1 MKKILL
7 FIAIFAVSLNMQAQE
22 KMFVWQNGV
31 KADFVVTDVD
41 SITFNQVTGNGH
53 EYVDLGLP
61 SGTLWATCNVGAT
74 KPEEYGDYFAWGET
88 EPKSIYDWSTY
99 KWCRGSYYTQTK
111 YCTDSYFGTV
121 DNKTQLELSDDAARA
136 NWGGSWRMP
145 TYAELTELCEQCT
158 WTWTTQNGV
167 YGYKVTSKKSGYT
180 NKSIFLPAAG
190 YRNSSGLD
198 YAGSGGRYWSS
209 SLLTDYP
216 SNAWFVGF
224 LSDFVGRG
232 PNGRYY
238 GFSVRPVC
246 TQNSMSQRE
255 MYIWQNGD
263 KTTFVVAD
271 VDSVTFTKDEEITPP
286 TTGTENGY
294 EWVDLGL
301 SVKWATCNVG
311 ATKPEEYGD
320 YFAWGEVEPK
330 EYYDW
335 NNYKWCNGSESTLT
349 KYNNNS
355 SNNGIVDNKTQ
366 LELSDDA
373 AHANWG
379 SDWRMPTKEEQDE
392 LLEKCTW
399 TWTTKNGVN
408 GYNVTGSNGN
418 SIFLPAAGQYY
429 NNTFAYSNSMG
440 YYWTSSLETE
450 RLGCAQNWIFNS
462 GIVTWGSGFR
472 FVGNSVRPVRDIDG
486 SNTPNNPNDDP
497 DNPNNPNDDSDDSD
511 DSDDP
516 IVITGVTVK
525 AKVPAHWIDLI
536 TVWVWPTGG
545 EGEEFIPVRE
555 GDWYVYT
562 HTAGT
567 ELNIIFKNGFGWTGA
582 HNQTVD
588 ITGITQNTCIKIEQ
602 EGSGKATYTIVDCLS
617 GEEDEEEDDE
627 KPEKPDTLATGMEN
641 GYEWVDLGLSVKWA
655 TCNVGASKPEEYG
668 DYFAWGETQ
677 PKDYYEW
684 STYKWCYGS
693 YGATLTKYNTDS
705 IYGTVDNKTTLD
717 LSDDAARANWGG
729 SWRMPTDAEL
739 TELREQCT
747 WTWTTQ
753 NGVYGYKVT
762 SKKSGYTNKS
772 IFLPAAGYR
781 EGSSLHLA
789 GSCGGHWSS
798 SLCTG
803 DSRRAW
809 NVVFYSNYV
818 NRYDYWRLYGF
829 SVRPVC
835 QQKN

>member
-1 MKKILL
+1 MKKIFL
-7 FIAIFAVSLNMQAQE
+7 FATTFAVSLSMLAQE
-22 KMFVWQNGV
+22 YMHVWQDG
-31 KADFVVTDVD
+31 KKTDYVVTEVD
-41 SITFNQVTGNGH
+41 SVTFNKMMHNGH

-74 KPEEYGDYFAWGET
+74 EPEEYGDYFAWGEIK
-88 EPKSIYDWSTY
+88 PKDYYDWSTY
-99 KWCRGSYYTQTK
+99 KWCNGTALSLTK
-111 YCTDSYFGTV
+111 YCTQSNHGTV
-121 DNKTQLELSDDAARA
+121 DNKIILEQSDDAAVQ
-136 NWGGSWRMP
+136 NWGGDWRMP
-145 TYAELTELCEQCT
+145 TIAECDELRTEST
-158 WTWTTQNGV
+158 WTWTSLNGV
-167 YGYKVTSKKSGYT
+167 YGSKVTSKING
-180 NKSIFLPAAG
+180 KSIFMPAAG
-190 YRNSSGLD
+190 GVFLIETGSISSIGEHG
-198 YAGSGGRYWSS
+198 YYWSS
-209 SLLTDYP
+209 SLYTYQP
-216 SNAWFVGF
+216 YAAKG
-224 LSDFVGRG
+224 LSFDSINITGLVSL
-232 PNGRYY
+232 RYDCH
-238 GFSVRPVC
+238 SIRPVC
-246 TQNSMSQRE
+246 TLNSMSQRE
-255 MYIWQNGD
+255 MYVWQNGG
-263 KTTFVVAD
+263 KTTFAVAD

-294 EWVDLGL
+294 KWVDLGL
-301 SVKWATCNVG
+301 SVMWATCNVG
-311 ATKPEEYGD
+311 AKKPEEYGD

-335 NNYKWCNGSESTLT
+335 NNYKWCNYSESTLT

-355 SNNGIVDNKTQ
+355 SNNGILDNKTQ

-379 SDWRMPTKEEQDE
+379 SDWRMPTKEELDE
-392 LLEKCTW
+392 LLNDCTW
-399 TWTTKNGVN
+399 TWTTQNGVY
-408 GYNVTGSNGN
+408 GYKVTSKKSGYTHG
-418 SIFLPAAGQYY
+418 SIFLPAAGWRY
-429 NNTFAYSNSMG
+429 G
-440 YYWTSSLETE
+440 SSLYDA
-450 RLGCAQNWIFNS
+450 GIF
-462 GIVTWGSGFR
+462 
-472 FVGNSVRPVRDIDG
+472 GNCWSSSLDSVSPYAAYALNINPVNVDRSSYTRVCGHSIRPVRDIEG
-486 SNTPNNPNDDP
+486 SNMPNNPDDDP
-497 DNPNNPNDDSDDSD
+497 DNPNNPNDDPD

-655 TCNVGASKPEEYG
+655 TCNVGANKPEECG

-677 PKDYYEW
+677 PKDYYDW
-684 STYKWCYGS
+684 STYKWCNGGYI
-693 YGATLTKYNTDS
+693 TLTKYCTDS
-705 IYGTVDNKTTLD
+705 YYGTVDNKTTLE

-739 TELREQCT
+739 TELHEQCT
-747 WTWTTQ
+747 WTRTIQ
-753 NGVYGYKVT
+753 NGVSSGYKVT
-762 SKKSGYTNKS
+762 SKSNGNS
-772 IFLPAAGYR
+772 IFLPAAGR
-781 EGSSLHLA
+781 HDSSLSNEGSY
-789 GSCGGHWSS
+789 GYYWSS
-798 SLCTG
+798 SL
-803 DSRRAW
+803 DSDYPGSAW
-809 NVVFYSNYV
+809 CVLFDSYYVHRCNYDR
-818 NRYDYWRLYGF
+818 NYGF

-835 QQKN
+835 Q

>member
-1 MKKILL
+1 MKKIFL
-7 FIAIFAVSLNMQAQE
+7 FATMFAISLSMLGQE
-22 KMFVWQNGV
+22 YMHVWQDG
-31 KADFVVTDVD
+31 KKTDYVVTEVD
-41 SITFNQVTGNGH
+41 SVTFNKMMHNGH

-61 SGTLWATCNVGAT
+61 SGTLWATCNVGAN
-74 KPEEYGDYFAWGET
+74 KPEDYGDYFAWGET
-88 EPKSIYDWSTY
+88 QPKDYYNWSTY
-99 KWCRGSYYTQTK
+99 KYCNGSATTLTK
-111 YCTDSYFGTV
+111 YCTNSDFGTI
-121 DNKTQLELSDDAARA
+121 DNKTVLEAADDAARA

-145 TYAELTELCEQCT
+145 TDAELTELCEQCT

-167 YGYKVTSKKSGYT
+167 YGYKVTSKKSDYT

-190 YRNSSGLD
+190 YRNVSSLY
-198 YAGSGGRYWSS
+198 YAGSDGYYWSS

-216 SNAWFVGF
+216 SNARFVGF
-224 LSDFVGRG
+224 YSDYVRRS

-238 GFSVRPVC
+238 GYSVRPVC
-246 TQNSMSQRE
+246 RQNSISQRE
-255 MYIWQNGD
+255 MYIWQNGG

-355 SNNGIVDNKTQ
+355 SNNGIVDNKTL

-497 DNPNNPNDDSDDSD
+497 DDSDDP
-511 DSDDP
+511 DDP

-655 TCNVGASKPEEYG
+655 TCNVGANKPEEYG
-668 DYFAWGETQ
+668 DYFAWGETE
-677 PKDYYEW
+677 PKTKYSWE
-684 STYKWCYGS
+684 TYKWCNGS
-693 YGATLTKYNTDS
+693 GDTQTKYCTDC
-705 IYGTVDNKTTLD
+705 YFGNFGTIDNKTQLE
-717 LSDDAARANWGG
+717 LNDDAARANWGG

-739 TELREQCT
+739 TELLEQCT
-747 WTWTTQ
+747 WTPTSQ

-772 IFLPAAGYR
+772 IFLPGAGYR
-781 EGSSLHLA
+781 EGSLLYDA
-789 GSCGGHWSS
+789 GVSGGYGCYWSS
-798 SLCTG
+798 SLRTDHPYYARYAYFRG
-803 DSRRAW
+803 HVGRSY
-809 NVVFYSNYV
+809 N
-818 NRYDYWRLYGF
+818 NRSHGF

-835 QQKN
+835 Q

>member
-1 MKKILL
+1 MKKIFL
-7 FIAIFAVSLNMQAQE
+7 FATMFAISLSMLAQE
-22 KMFVWQNGV
+22 YMHVWQDG
-31 KADFVVTDVD
+31 KKTDYVVTEVD
-41 SITFNQVTGNGH
+41 SVTFNKMMHNGH

-61 SGTLWATCNVGAT
+61 SGTLWATCNVGAN
-74 KPEEYGDYFAWGET
+74 KPEDYGDYFAWGET
-88 EPKSIYDWSTY
+88 QPKDYYNWSTY
-99 KWCRGSYYTQTK
+99 KYCNGSATTLTK
-111 YCTDSYFGTV
+111 YCTNSDFGTI
-121 DNKTQLELSDDAARA
+121 DNKTVLEAADDAARA

-145 TYAELTELCEQCT
+145 TDAELTELCEQCT

-167 YGYKVTSKKSGYT
+167 YGYKVTSKKSDYT

-190 YRNSSGLD
+190 YRNVSSLY
-198 YAGSGGRYWSS
+198 YAGSDGYYWSS

-216 SNAWFVGF
+216 SNARFVGF
-224 LSDFVGRG
+224 YSDYVRRS

-238 GFSVRPVC
+238 GYSVRPVC

-255 MYIWQNGD
+255 MYIWQNGG

-497 DNPNNPNDDSDDSD
+497 DDSDDP
-511 DSDDP
+511 DDP

-655 TCNVGASKPEEYG
+655 TCNVGANKPEEYG
-668 DYFAWGETQ
+668 DYFAWGETE
-677 PKDYYEW
+677 PKTKYSWE
-684 STYKWCYGS
+684 TYKWCNGS
-693 YGATLTKYNTDS
+693 GDTQTKYCTDC
-705 IYGTVDNKTTLD
+705 YFGNFGTVDNKTQLE
-717 LSDDAARANWGG
+717 LNDDAARANWGG

-739 TELREQCT
+739 TELLEQCT
-747 WTWTTQ
+747 WTPTSQ

-772 IFLPAAGYR
+772 IFLPGAGYR
-781 EGSSLHLA
+781 EGSLLYDA
-789 GSCGGHWSS
+789 GVSGGYGCYWSS
-798 SLCTG
+798 SLRTDHPYYARYAYFRG
-803 DSRRAW
+803 HVGRSY
-809 NVVFYSNYV
+809 N
-818 NRYDYWRLYGF
+818 NRSHGF

-835 QQKN
+835 Q

>member
-1 MKKILL
+1 MKKIFL
-7 FIAIFAVSLNMQAQE
+7 FATMFAISLSMLAQE
-22 KMFVWQNGV
+22 YMHVWQDG
-31 KADFVVTDVD
+31 KKTDYVVTEVD
-41 SITFNQVTGNGH
+41 SVTFNKMMHNGH

-61 SGTLWATCNVGAT
+61 SGTLWATCNVGANN
-74 KPEEYGDYFAWGET
+74 PEDYGDYFAWGET
-88 EPKSIYDWSTY
+88 QPKDYYNWSTY
-99 KWCRGSYYTQTK
+99 KYCNGSATTLTK
-111 YCTDSYFGTV
+111 YCTNSDFGTI
-121 DNKTQLELSDDAARA
+121 DNKTVLEAADDAARA

-145 TYAELTELCEQCT
+145 TDAELTELCEQCT

-167 YGYKVTSKKSGYT
+167 YGYKVTSKKSDYT

-190 YRNSSGLD
+190 YRNVSSLY
-198 YAGSGGRYWSS
+198 YAGSDGYYWSS

-216 SNAWFVGF
+216 SNARFVGF
-224 LSDFVGRG
+224 YSDYVRRS

-238 GFSVRPVC
+238 GYSVRPVC

-255 MYIWQNGD
+255 MYIWQNGG

-497 DNPNNPNDDSDDSD
+497 DDSDDP
-511 DSDDP
+511 DDP

-602 EGSGKATYTIVDCLS
+602 QEGILGKATYTIVDCLS
-617 GEEDEEEDDE
+617 GE
-627 KPEKPDTLATGMEN
+627 KPETPATGMEN

-677 PKDYYEW
+677 PKYYYDW
-684 STYKWCYGS
+684 STYKWCRGS
-693 YGATLTKYNTDS
+693 YNTLTKYNTRS
-705 IYGTVDNKTTLD
+705 SCGTVDNKTTLD

-729 SWRMPTDAEL
+729 SWRMPTKAEQNEVL
-739 TELREQCT
+739 EQCT
-747 WTWTTQ
+747 WTLTTQ
-753 NGVYGYKVT
+753 NGVYGHKVT
-762 SKKSGYTNKS
+762 GPNGNS
-772 IFLPAAGYR
+772 IFVPVAGYR
-781 EGSSLHLA
+781 YDSSLYDTDNL
-789 GSCGGHWSS
+789 SFYWSS
-798 SLCTG
+798 SISSEYPWDALHIHFEAG
-803 DSRRAW
+803 Y
-809 NVVFYSNYV
+809 VGFYYNG
-818 NRYDYWRLYGF
+818 RCCGR

>member
-1 MKKILL
+1 MKKIFL
-7 FIAIFAVSLNMQAQE
+7 FATMFAVSLSMLAQE
-22 KMFVWQNGV
+22 YMHVWQDG
-31 KADFVVTDVD
+31 KKTDYVVTEVD
-41 SITFNQVTGNGH
+41 SVTFNKMMHNGH

-88 EPKSIYDWSTY
+88 RNKTTYDWSTY
-99 KWCRGSYYTQTK
+99 KWFSVYYDNLTK
-111 YCTDSYFGTV
+111 YCTNSSYGSV
-121 DNKTQLELSDDAARA
+121 DNKTYLDMSDDAARS
-136 NWGGSWRMP
+136 NWGGNWCIP
-145 TYAELTELCEQCT
+145 TDEDLIELREQCT
-158 WTWTTQNGV
+158 WTWINQNGV
-167 YGYKVTSKKSGYT
+167 NGYKLT
-180 NKSIFLPAAG
+180 NKKNSSSIFLPAAG
-190 YRNSSGLD
+190 FRGDGSNNRPSGFYGYYWSRSNTDYSYFAYYLLFASSGVELND
-198 YAGSGGRYWSS
+198 ER
-209 SLLTDYP
+209 
-216 SNAWFVGF
+216 
-224 LSDFVGRG
+224 RCC
-232 PNGRYY
+232 
-238 GFSVRPVC
+238 GFSIRPVC

-255 MYIWQNGD
+255 MYVWQNGG

-271 VDSVTFTKDEEITPP
+271 VDSVTFTKDEKVTPP

-294 EWVDLGL
+294 EWIDLGL
-301 SVKWATCNVG
+301 SVMWATCNVG

-335 NNYKWCNGSESTLT
+335 NNYKWCNYSESTLT

-373 AHANWG
+373 ARVNWG
-379 SDWRMPTKEEQDE
+379 SDWRMPTKEELDE
-392 LLEKCTW
+392 LLNDCTW
-399 TWTTKNGVN
+399 KWTTQNGVY
-408 GYNVTGSNGN
+408 GYKVTSKKSGYTHG
-418 SIFLPAAGQYY
+418 SIFLPAAGHRY
-429 NNTFAYSNSMG
+429 G
-440 YYWTSSLETE
+440 SSLYDA
-450 RLGCAQNWIFNS
+450 GIFGNCWSSSLDSVNPYAAHALNIHPVNVDRISYSRVS
-462 GIVTWGSGFR
+462 GHSI
-472 FVGNSVRPVRDIDG
+472 RPVRDIDG

-497 DNPNNPNDDSDDSD
+497 DNPNNPNDDPDDSDDPDDPD

-617 GEEDEEEDDE
+617 GEEDEEEDYEEPE
-627 KPEKPDTLATGMEN
+627 KPETPA
-641 GYEWVDLGLSVKWA
+641 EWVDLGLSVKWA
-655 TCNVGASKPEEYG
+655 TCNVGANKPEDYG

-677 PKDYYEW
+677 PKDYFDW
-684 STYKWCYGS
+684 STYKWCNGS
-693 YGATLTKYNTDS
+693 YDTHTKYNTKS
-705 IYGTVDNKTTLD
+705 SYGTVDNKTTLD

-729 SWRMPTDAEL
+729 SWRMPTKAEQD
-739 TELREQCT
+739 ELRNNCT

-753 NGVYGYKVT
+753 NGVNGYKVT
-762 SKKSGYTNKS
+762 SKSNGNS
-772 IFLPAAGYR
+772 IFLPAAGFR
-781 EGSSLHLA
+781 GSSLYYA
-789 GSCGGHWSS
+789 GSGGYYWSS
-798 SLCTG
+798 SLSTVDPICACNLDFNSSLVDWNG
-803 DSRRAW
+803 NGSRGC
-809 NVVFYSNYV
+809 
-818 NRYDYWRLYGF
+818 GF

-835 QQKN
+835 Q